1 MTDIIAK
8 VLPCD
13 TSAAAE
19 ELHTNS
25 NVTIRL
31 REMAEWE
38 DNLNLNLV

>member
-38 DNLNLNLV
+38 DNLSLNS